1 MLEQTL
7 KREPE
12 DGFLWAALSNVHTD
26 NYLVEFSPTTTST
39 LEEAERY
46 ACKGVALDPTS
57 TRTRMQMAYIHFLR
71 NDRERFLQEAEQA
84 FRLNPNN
91 AYISG
96 TRGYLELLFGNWD
109 RGLRLLRQAIALNP
123 YHPSY
128 FFIAIF
134 LHAYA
139 HHDYHN
145 AYDEVVKF
153 EAPGVYLCPQ
163 YQAAALGQ
171 LGRQEDAKAMLETL
185 VQLRPDFPARAHEF
199 TGRLIKA
206 DGEVDHILEG
216 LQKAGL
222 QLERRDGQKR
232 VIPFHKSRHPL

>member
-1 MLEQTL
+1 MASKIGGEYGIVAERLSQESRRTSLTTLSVYEAFLKYHHYKAFPSAAGFESIREVLEQTL
-7 KREPE
+7 KQEPE

-46 ACKGVALDPTS
+46 ARKGVALDPTS
-57 TRTRMQMAYIHFLR
+57 ARTRMQMAYIHFLR

-96 TRGYLELLFGNWD
+96 TRGYLELLSGNWD
-109 RGLRLLRQAIALNP
+109 RGLHLLHQAIALNP

-128 FFIAIF
+128 FFIAVF

-139 HHDYHN
+139 HHDYHK
-145 AYDEVVKF
+145 AYDEIVKF
-153 EAPGVYLCPQ
+153 EAPGVYLCLLYTSPS
-163 YQAAALGQ
+163 
-171 LGRQEDAKAMLETL
+171 
-185 VQLRPDFPARAHEF
+185 P
-199 TGRLIKA
+199 
-206 DGEVDHILEG
+206 
-216 LQKAGL
+216 
-222 QLERRDGQKR
+222 RDK
-232 VIPFHKSRHPL
+232 F